1 MKVGSVVKLLPEWGI
16 AAEKYGSW
24 LWVYEGK
31 EGAIYNF
38 RAVATGETG
47 TAGIPERTFEN
58 WEEDDDP
65 S

>member
-1 MKVGSVVKLLPEWGI
+1 MKIGSVVKLLPAYRED
-16 AAEKYGSW
+16 AEKYGSW

-31 EGAIYNF
+31 EGATYNF

-47 TAGIPERTFEN
+47 MSRIPERTFEN
-58 WEEDDDP
+58 WGEEDDP